1 MSVNKHY
8 CQGPHCHTNT
18 TQDRFQKSTGM
29 LRGRYARLE
38 YTYDN
43 HDTYYGN
50 IDKIFCSQGC
60 ANNWLNEHTEDI
72 INNRP
77 IRFIT
82 ERRTSGGYEKHTET
96 YSSGYKYNT
105 IRKINSQNC

>member
-1 MSVNKHY
+1 M
-8 CQGPHCHTNT
+8 
-18 TQDRFQKSTGM
+18 
-29 LRGRYARLE
+29 
-38 YTYDN
+38 
-43 HDTYYGN
+43 HD
-50 IDKIFCSQGC
+50 
-60 ANNWLNEHTEDI
+60 WVNEHTQDI

-105 IRKINSQNC
+105 IRKINSQNS